1 MEEQETIEPE
11 NGKEMKLKKEYEWIE
26 ENKKYKLKIEL
37 NINEI
42 IFELNLISEI
52 SYYTYI
58 KKYKYNE
65 IRKDLNLSYYKYNDI
80 TKIYNYF
87 DIKTYKIIDE
97 NRNKKIII
105 NDKDIILLYENEN
118 KNIINILINEI
129 NKMKE
134 INNKQNE
141 KINELIKINENQDN
155 KINNLETNYNNLK
168 EELKLINDIIYKKGN
183 VINLIYECEYEG
195 NHNIF
200 GKQFVENNKNNI
212 DLIING
218 KKNNLTSK
226 YKLKKGEN
234 NIKLIIK
241 NKITNLSYMFYEC
254 KTLKHNDELKY
265 LNTSNCNNF
274 SYMLYGCSS
283 LADIKSLENWNVSN
297 GNNFRSMF
305 YRCSSLTDIKSLE
318 KWKLSK
324 YQFDSLK

>member
-1 MEEQETIEPE
+1 MTEEQETIEPE
-11 NGKEMKLKKEYEWIE
+11 IVKELKKEYELND

-105 NDKDIILLYENEN
+105 NDKDIILLYEKEN

-129 NKMKE
+129 
-134 INNKQNE
+134 
-141 KINELIKINENQDN
+141 
-155 KINNLETNYNNLK
+155 
-168 EELKLINDIIYKKGN
+168 
-183 VINLIYECEYEG
+183 
-195 NHNIF
+195 IF
-200 GKQFVENNKNNI
+200 GEEFVENNSNNI

-218 KKNNLTSK
+218 KKNKLID
-226 YKLKKGEN
+226 YYELKKGKN

-241 NKITNLSYMFYEC
+241 NVQNKTEC
-254 KTLKHNDELKY
+254 K
-265 LNTSNCNNF
+265 
-274 SYMLYGCSS
+274 
-283 LADIKSLENWNVSN
+283 
-297 GNNFRSMF
+297 
-305 YRCSSLTDIKSLE
+305 
-318 KWKLSK
+318 
-324 YQFDSLK
+324 